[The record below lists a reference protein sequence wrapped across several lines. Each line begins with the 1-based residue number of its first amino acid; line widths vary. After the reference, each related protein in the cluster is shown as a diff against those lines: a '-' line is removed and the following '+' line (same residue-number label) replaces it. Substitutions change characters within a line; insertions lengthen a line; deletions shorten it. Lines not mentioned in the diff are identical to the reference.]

1 LYKIPGVRSSDI
13 EKRERVQIIAKLI
26 LEGYSNP
33 RMILQ
38 AVADKYDSWGKE
50 ERSLYYYIEEAKE
63 LLAEIS
69 KNEIEFE
76 KNLALNRLE
85 ALYTMN
91 YKIQD
96 FRECR
101 NIVEARVKML
111 GINAPTKVEVTNTEK
126 TYEDFMERLI
136 SVKDGFNDEVSGES
150 EKE

>member
-1 LYKIPGVRSSDI
+1 MAGIRCSEI
-13 EKRERVQIIAKLI
+13 EKNERVQIIAKMI
-26 LEGYSNP
+26 LEGYSNS

-38 AVADKYDSWGKE
+38 NVADKYDSWGKE
-50 ERSLYYYIEEAKE
+50 ERTIYFYIEEAKS
-63 LLAEIS
+63 LLAEIT
-69 KNEIEFE
+69 KNELEFE

-111 GINAPTKVEVTNTEK
+111 GLGAATKIEVTNSEK
-126 TYEDFMERLI
+126 TFADFMKSLKAA
-136 SVKDGFNDEVSGES
+136 KDGLDEEVSGAVS
-150 EKE
+150 EEQ

>member
-1 LYKIPGVRSSDI
+1 MPGIRSSDI

-126 TYEDFMERLI
+126 TYEDFMERLK

>member
-1 LYKIPGVRSSDI
+1 MPGTRSSDI

-50 ERSLYYYIEEAKE
+50 ERTLYYYIEEAKE

-126 TYEDFMERLI
+126 TYEDFMKRLK

>member
-1 LYKIPGVRSSDI
+1 MAGIRCSEI
-13 EKRERVQIIAKLI
+13 EKNERVRIIAKMI
-26 LEGYSNP
+26 LEGYSNS

-38 AVADKYDSWGKE
+38 NVADKYNSWGKE
-50 ERSLYYYIEEAKE
+50 ERTIYFYIEEAKK

-111 GINAPTKVEVTNTEK
+111 GLGAATKIEVSNSEK
-126 TYEDFMERLI
+126 TFADFMKNLKAA
-136 SVKDGFNDEVSGES
+136 KDGLNEEVSGEIS
-150 EKE
+150 EE